1 MVLVLDLQRNKEAN
15 VNSFS
20 LVLTL
25 FFSCLCLTVYANES
39 EVQIDP
45 AKRKIILELIEI
57 EGQKELTREM
67 LLEIMGSTSKNI
79 PKTTRTEILAEINLD
94 ALLEDLVS
102 LYDKYL
108 PIEELKELIVSK
120 KQKNEQKPSLYNQE
134 KNKINKLWE
143 HKLTLKIQEKL
154 WDKNIDF
161 DIYDEREDFNT
172 TPN

>member
-1 MVLVLDLQRNKEAN
+1 

-20 LVLTL
+20 LVLRL
-25 FFSCLCLTVYANES
+25 LFSCLFLTIDASES

-45 AKRKIILELIEI
+45 EKRKIILELIEI

-79 PKTTRTEILAEINLD
+79 PKTTRAEILAKINID
-94 ALLEDLVS
+94 VLLEDLVS

-108 PIEELKELIVSK
+108 PMEELKEVIGAK
-120 KQKNEQKPSLYNQE
+120 RQGNEQKPSLYKRETDQ
-134 KNKINKLWE
+134 INKLWE

-161 DIYDEREDFNT
+161 DIYDELEDFNPQDGQENQDGPSSVT
-172 TPN
+172 KT